1 MKLWTRK
8 CHPDYVVDVKHTRLT
23 RCDVKVPRKNSNKNS
38 SSAIRIKNQIWMQCW
53 EGLKHKAGNKNIDIC
68 ISNQMLQGFH
78 FDKLLETIAAMAISK
93 TSFLFLFF
101 EKRKKIVSSWGRGP
115 YHSISCMLV
124 WEFVSLKYSW
134 LLLLLIC
141 VSFACAIYIETTTT
155 NTSNNNHKKQQQ
167 WNTHTHTKQS
177 AISSKKHNT

>member
-23 RCDVKVPRKNSNKNS
+23 RWDVKVPRKNSNKNS
-38 SSAIRIKNQIWMQCW
+38 SSAIRLKNQIWMQRW
-53 EGLKHKAGNKNIDIC
+53 EGLKRKAGNKNIDIC

-101 EKRKKIVSSWGRGP
+101 EKRKKNCQLMGP
-115 YHSISCMLV
+115 RAISFHFMHAGMRVCV
-124 WEFVSLKYSW
+124 VKIFVVVAVAHLRIIRVRNLHW
-134 LLLLLIC
+134 
-141 VSFACAIYIETTTT
+141 
-155 NTSNNNHKKQQQ
+155 SNND
-167 WNTHTHTKQS
+167 
-177 AISSKKHNT
+177 KHFE